1 MNPSI
6 GIAIVFLNKDQQTIE
21 CIRQFAKPGVPVYV
35 LNNGS
40 SDAATLAV
48 KNECSQHPNVTFI
61 HSDANLGCGG
71 GRNLLIES
79 TSEDWLLFVDNDIT
93 PLESHWLDN
102 LRLHIRHSNQ
112 IDAIVPVVH
121 NIWEGTKIRPVN
133 MGVTDGQ
140 ATFATATTAYTNV
153 FPGGASLISRK
164 LFDRV
169 GLYDASLFAFEDFEV
184 SLRAERMG
192 CPVVARHV
200 LDVNLLHDHRVVTND
215 DDRQAV
221 NVRYSLERVGNAH
234 DAVQARYG
242 VSFDK
247 NYKVWLEQQVLELT
261 DPNWARNRHSG
272 ISDPKTR
279 ALAAPPAPVAQKSK
293 ASKLWRR
300 IKNGVRG
307 RPA

>member
-1 MNPSI
+1 MTPSI

-40 SDAATLAV
+40 SEIATQAV
-48 KNECSQHPNVTFI
+48 KQECDQHPNVTFI
-61 HSDANLGCGG
+61 HSDDNLGCGG
-71 GRNLLIES
+71 GRNKLIES
-79 TSEDWLLFVDNDIT
+79 TREDWLFFVDNDIT
-93 PLESHWLDN
+93 PLESYWLDN
-102 LRLHIRHSNQ
+102 LRLHIQFSNQ
-112 IDAIVPVVH
+112 VDAIVPVVH

-133 MGVTDGQ
+133 MGVVNGQ
-140 ATFATATTAYTNV
+140 ATFTTATSAYTNV

-192 CPVVARHV
+192 CAVVARHV
-200 LDVNLLHDHRVVTND
+200 LDVNLLHDHRVVTNE
-215 DDRQAV
+215 DDRLAV
-221 NVRYSLERVGNAH
+221 NVRYSLERVGMAH
-234 DAVQARYG
+234 DAVQSRYG

-261 DPNWARNRHSG
+261 DPNWSRNRQSG
-272 ISDPKTR
+272 IGANART
-279 ALAAPPAPVAQKSK
+279 LATAVAHPAQKSK
-293 ASKLWRR
+293 ASQLWRR
-300 IKNGVRG
+300 IKNRVRG
-307 RPA
+307 RKA